1 MLTSSSKLEAF
12 AKFSPYVYKMFIWG
26 MLQIICLH
34 LSGSSKRWITN
45 SQPLGCTC
53 RTWFHL
59 LPHSE
64 FSRSVQFSDRVNI
77 TILHSKQGWWFY
89 DFEVWWFVYIKFCK
103 ISGSKKQV
111 AQISLYFEVPA
122 HQVSQ
127 IVSQSQHWS
136 WICRFIYLLCVL
148 PVVIML
154 STSWEDL
161 QGCVFNAWWEKSDC
175 DESPMKHQ
183 VSPNNLRMPGMLD
196 RIANMSWAPDA
207 TDSYHMPAMQECIHI
222 WLLYDFVWLW
232 FIWLNSQLL
241 KIFLMACSRTGM
253 DGLILNPLPTVI
265 VQPQGDGGES
275 SETWP
280 RWDTVHENLKFPFAT
295 KLCSSHL
302 NIFKCVYAFS
312 TWS

>member
-103 ISGSKKQV
+103 ISGSKN
-111 AQISLYFEVPA
+111 
-122 HQVSQ
+122 
-127 IVSQSQHWS
+127 
-136 WICRFIYLLCVL
+136 RL
-148 PVVIML
+148 PKFHCTLRSRLTRSHRLSHNL
-154 STSWEDL
+154 STDPGFADSFISFVFCQWLSCYPQVGKIYKD
-161 QGCVFNAWWEKSDC
+161 VFFNAWWEKSDC

-207 TDSYHMPAMQECIHI
+207 TDSYHMPAMQEFIHI
-222 WLLYDFVWLW
+222 WLSYDFVWLW

>member
-12 AKFSPYVYKMFIWG
+12 AKFSPYVYKMFILG

-64 FSRSVQFSDRVNI
+64 FSGSVQFSDRVNI

-148 PVVIML
+148 PVVIMW

-161 QGCVFNAWWEKSDC
+161 QGCVF
-175 DESPMKHQ
+175 
-183 VSPNNLRMPGMLD
+183 
-196 RIANMSWAPDA
+196 
-207 TDSYHMPAMQECIHI
+207 
-222 WLLYDFVWLW
+222 
-232 FIWLNSQLL
+232 
-241 KIFLMACSRTGM
+241 
-253 DGLILNPLPTVI
+253 
-265 VQPQGDGGES
+265 
-275 SETWP
+275 
-280 RWDTVHENLKFPFAT
+280 
-295 KLCSSHL
+295 
-302 NIFKCVYAFS
+302 
-312 TWS
+312 

>member
-103 ISGSKKQV
+103 ISVKKTGCPNFIVLWGPGSPGLTDCLTISALILDLPIHLSPLCFASGYHVIHKLGRSTRMCFLTPDEKNRIVMNHRWNTRCLPTTCECRACWIALPTCPGPQML
-111 AQISLYFEVPA
+111 QIRITCQP
-122 HQVSQ
+122 
-127 IVSQSQHWS
+127 
-136 WICRFIYLLCVL
+136 CKN
-148 PVVIML
+148 
-154 STSWEDL
+154 
-161 QGCVFNAWWEKSDC
+161 VF
-175 DESPMKHQ
+175 
-183 VSPNNLRMPGMLD
+183 
-196 RIANMSWAPDA
+196 
-207 TDSYHMPAMQECIHI
+207 T
-222 WLLYDFVWLW
+222 YDFYMT
-232 FIWLNSQLL
+232 FIWLCL
-241 KIFLMACSRTGM
+241 T
-253 DGLILNPLPTVI
+253 LIHMT
-265 VQPQGDGGES
+265 
-275 SETWP
+275 
-280 RWDTVHENLKFPFAT
+280 
-295 KLCSSHL
+295 
-302 NIFKCVYAFS
+302 
-312 TWS
+312 